1 MKRSLITFVIILV
14 GLILN
19 AQEPSKVQ
27 SEAKDSIT
35 ALDVQKHI
43 YLLGKDI
50 FEYNYKCY
58 QDSIDIREFYGKTL
72 DSEFWRTKGRYYWDP
87 FEPLPQ
93 GVRYLRW
100 RGSMKEFVEYLSQK
114 YTPKK

>member
-1 MKRSLITFVIILV
+1 MKKTLITITIILV

-19 AQEPSKVQ
+19 AQEPIKEQ

-43 YLLGKDI
+43 YLIGIDI
-50 FEYNYKCY
+50 YQYNLKCY
-58 QDSIDIREFYGKTL
+58 QDSIDIREFYGKPL
-72 DSEFWRTKGRYYWDP
+72 DSEFWKNKGRFYWDP

-93 GVRYLRW
+93 GVRFLHW
-100 RGSMKEFVEYLSQK
+100 RGSMKEYVEFLSQK